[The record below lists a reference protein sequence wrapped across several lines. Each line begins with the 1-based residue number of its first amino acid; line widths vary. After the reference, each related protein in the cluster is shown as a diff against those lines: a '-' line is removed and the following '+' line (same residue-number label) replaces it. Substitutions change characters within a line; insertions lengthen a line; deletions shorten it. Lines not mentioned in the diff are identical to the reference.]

1 MYEYFLNGILFANL
15 IHPHPNVLSMSKE
28 QVRKQAFKQESKDSG
43 AVESAERRPL
53 CERTGLVCS

>member
-28 QVRKQAFKQESKDSG
+28 QVRKQAFKQESTDSG
-43 AVESAERRPL
+43 AVGSAEQRPL
-53 CERTGLVCS
+53 CG